1 MRDSAVIHFRRNML
15 DLAGRKTN
23 LALMMFTT
31 LQSSHW
37 GRQNFLAKP
46 LVTHQWMAGA
56 FIASNGG
63 CRTLRPAETA

>member
-1 MRDSAVIHFRRNML
+1 MRDSAVIHFRRNMV
-15 DLAGRKTN
+15 DLARRKPTS
-23 LALMMFTT
+23 ALMMFST
-31 LQSSHW
+31 LQSSPW